1 MAIVTDIDAFLR
13 KSLHSPLPVEKEE
26 DIVEAQVQQDVP
38 VEKRVRSKG
47 GYMLRAPGQ
56 LDWREGLL
64 PPVGYELEGQGG
76 PGSLMAQD
84 IEGGGVPPTRG
95 GLPSIRAGA
104 SRPAPPPRVNVPI
117 KQKRKVPRDPA
128 KEKLYRDAIKEWD
141 KALEVQIR
149 QNRLRA
155 FVKSV
160 ARDALV
166 IGKASVGGQGV
177 GGLLALAR
185 EVSGSELSTPNLI
198 RRALG
203 KEPIP
208 GGGYL
213 ELLTGE
219 EPAPVEEEESPL
231 APQYERIPTPEELEM
246 GEGGPIAPQ
255 YERMPTEAEF
265 MEGFEPYVEPGPT
278 KAGPEEYRPEDIQEA
293 GEESGISGTF
303 EPDTGDFD
311 TGEPDTGDF
320 DTGDFDTGEPGG
332 PKDPPQGPGQTNT
345 DIYKQHLPEELHDDP
360 EALAMAA
367 RDAAELQYDTEHA
380 DDEPDETWDVEIDG
394 DIWTAERFDDKIWYV
409 SAAGEV
415 LRERDTTDSKSPFYD
430 PPPPSRDE

>member
-26 DIVEAQVQQDVP
+26 DIVEAQAQQEIP
-38 VEKRVRSKG
+38 VEKRVRSKS

-64 PPVGYELEGQGG
+64 PPEGYEFE
-76 PGSLMAQD
+76 
-84 IEGGGVPPTRG
+84 
-95 GLPSIRAGA
+95 
-104 SRPAPPPRVNVPI
+104 
-117 KQKRKVPRDPA
+117 
-128 KEKLYRDAIKEWD
+128 
-141 KALEVQIR
+141 
-149 QNRLRA
+149 
-155 FVKSV
+155 
-160 ARDALV
+160 
-166 IGKASVGGQGV
+166 
-177 GGLLALAR
+177 
-185 EVSGSELSTPNLI
+185 
-198 RRALG
+198 
-203 KEPIP
+203 
-208 GGGYL
+208 
-213 ELLTGE
+213 
-219 EPAPVEEEESPL
+219 
-231 APQYERIPTPEELEM
+231 

-430 PPPPSRDE
+430 PPPPSRGE